1 MHKRSPLAVAA
12 AMAALLLA
20 AGAAEAGKKSGTLN
34 IAIAEQIEGISEF
47 NSPSGESQLYTR
59 VVMDRLFN
67 LDHDTGKILPSLGI
81 SWKKINST
89 TFEIR
94 LRRDITF
101 HDSSKFDADDVVY
114 TINWASNPKTR
125 FRLKG
130 PRFGWIKGAEK
141 LGSHKVRLLAK
152 RPFSLAKITL
162 AVGVPI
168 LPSDMHS
175 ALAKKSTFGRKA
187 VGSGAYKLVSLDE
200 NTGIILV
207 ARDNFRHAN
216 KSRPVPS
223 IKRITIRPVIDE
235 QTRMALML
243 TDEIDLTRV
252 ASRDT
257 AAAMKANAKFR
268 VTPVNGLQYNYLYLD
283 AADRTGIGA
292 LKKLKVRQAI
302 AHAIN
307 RAEIKANVIVGG
319 DGAFELKALCIPF
332 QTGCGSTTTPYPFD
346 PAKAKQLLAEA
357 GHASGLTIELTAISR
372 TRGVAEA
379 ISGYLRKVGI
389 GSSIRQV
396 SFPVYRKLQR
406 GGKLQ
411 ALVNIFG
418 SGGVPDTARVLSFHF
433 NNKGRDYA
441 KDAHINQI
449 ARLTTSTFDA
459 GKRNALFIEA
469 MDIINRQAY
478 IIPIAAAPQVFL
490 HSKDV
495 AVPSTTINGY
505 GAVVNQL
512 KWK

>member
-1 MHKRSPLAVAA
+1 MYKHFAI
-12 AMAALLLA
+12 ALTA
-20 AGAAEAGKKSGTLN
+20 AGAISALATSTAEAGMKSGTLN

-47 NSPSGESQLYTR
+47 YSPSGESQLYTR

-67 LDHDTGKILPSLGI
+67 LDHDTGKILPSLAK
-81 SWKKINST
+81 SAKQINPT
-89 TFEIR
+89 TFEIE
-94 LRRDITF
+94 LRDDITF
-101 HDSSKFDADDVVY
+101 HDGSKFDADDVVY
-114 TINWASNPKTR
+114 TINWASNPKTK

-130 PRFGWIKGAEK
+130 PRFGCIKGAEK
-141 LGSHKVRLLAK
+141 LGSHKVRILAK
-152 RPFSLAKITL
+152 RPFSLAMITL
-162 AVGVPI
+162 SVGVPI
-168 LPSDMHS
+168 LPSDVHK

-200 NTGIILV
+200 NNGIVLE
-207 ARDNFRHAN
+207 ARDNFRHSN
-216 KSRPVPS
+216 KSRPVPT
-223 IKRITIRPVIDE
+223 IKRITIRPVIEE
-235 QTRMALML
+235 QTRIALML
-243 TDEIDLTRV
+243 TDEVDITRV
-252 ASRDT
+252 SSRDT

-292 LKKLKVRQAI
+292 LKKVKVRQAI

-307 RAEIKANVIVGG
+307 RAVIKANVIVGG
-319 DGAFELKALCIPF
+319 DGAFDLKALCIPF
-332 QTGCGSTTTPYPFD
+332 QTGCGSSTTPYPYD
-346 PAKAKQLLAEA
+346 PSKAKQLLAEA

-372 TRGVAEA
+372 TRSVAEA
-379 ISGYLRKVGI
+379 ISGYLRKVGVA
-389 GSSIRQV
+389 SSIKQV

-441 KDAHINQI
+441 KDARINQI
-449 ARLTTSTFDA
+449 AKLTTSTFDPA
-459 GKRNALFIEA
+459 KRNALFSEA

-478 IIPIAAAPQVFL
+478 IIPIGAAPQVFL

-495 AVPSTTINGY
+495 AVPGTTINGY
-505 GAVVNQL
+505 GAVINQL
-512 KWK
+512 KWN